1 MNALYTRI
9 KVKNW
14 KETNYG
20 SPMDALPN
28 AIQIMEDENHVASVW
43 FVENMLGF
51 IEQLFV

>member
-28 AIQIMEDENHVASVW
+28 AIQMEDENHVASVW